1 MKYSKFPSLKK
12 KLNLSDPL
20 SVFIQSVN
28 LKTKIG
34 SRKKIDY
41 YSTIQLAMQKKR
53 GIIQIFNTKD
63 NLCLARG
70 IARGMAKFFIKERKL
85 VLKNESVS
93 YSFSFNNPL
102 TVRYIKEGRK
112 KQDIL
117 AHALHEICNISKK
130 SVH

>member
-1 MKYSKFPSLKK
+1 M
-12 KLNLSDPL
+12 SDPL

-70 IARGMAKFFIKERKL
+70 IAIGMAIIFHK
-85 VLKNESVS
+85 
-93 YSFSFNNPL
+93 
-102 TVRYIKEGRK
+102 RK
-112 KQDIL
+112 KNL
-117 AHALHEICNISKK
+117 F
-130 SVH
+130 